1 MRSLHLLVPL
11 LLLALTAP
19 ASDLNVRVT
28 DPQSAVVAGAR
39 VVLYAKG
46 RAAAA
51 AVRETSAEGVATFS
65 GLASGEYGVQVLAAG
80 FAPQSL
86 SVTAPRD
93 SLLTVR
99 LSVASAAAT
108 VVVSAERMLLP
119 SDESG
124 AETASLDS
132 AALTA
137 MQPVEALDGPGGTVA
152 FGVVPMF
159 QVVRLE
165 LVRGAESTL
174 YGSDAMTSVVEMCSR
189 TGSTHVP
196 ERSEEH
202 TS

>member
-19 ASDLNVRVT
+19 AADLNIRVT

-65 GLASGEYGVQVLAAG
+65 GLPSGEYQVQVLAAG
-80 FAPQSL
+80 FAAQSL
-86 SVTAPRD
+86 SVTEPRD

-108 VVVSAERMLLP
+108 VVVSAERKI
-119 SDESG
+119 G
-124 AETASLDS
+124 RAS
-132 AALTA
+132 
-137 MQPVEALDGPGGTVA
+137 
-152 FGVVPMF
+152 
-159 QVVRLE
+159 
-165 LVRGAESTL
+165 
-174 YGSDAMTSVVEMCSR
+174 C
-189 TGSTHVP
+189 
-196 ERSEEH
+196 
-202 TS
+202 